1 MKVMVAIDGSPAALK
16 ALRHAFH
23 LRREGLDMQL
33 LLATVQ
39 VPTYVYET
47 LLPGPQVLDRMTGA
61 AGAKRLAEA
70 EALCRDER
78 LAYAREIASGDVAP
92 TLLRVATEHG
102 CGLIV
107 MGARGLGAVEELF
120 LGSVS
125 QELLRTS
132 PIPVTVVR
140 EPA

>member
-1 MKVMVAIDGSPAALK
+1 MKILVAIDGSPAALK
-16 ALRHAFH
+16 ALRHAIR
-23 LRREGLDMQL
+23 LGREGLAVQL

-39 VPTYVYET
+39 APTYVYET
-47 LLPGPQVLDRMTGA
+47 LVPGPYVLDRLTGA
-61 AGAKRLAEA
+61 AGAKRLADA
-70 EALCRDER
+70 EALCRQEGM
-78 LAYAREIASGDVAP
+78 AYTREIASGDVVP
-92 TLLRVATEHG
+92 TLLRVADEHG

-125 QELLRTS
+125 QEMLRTS

-140 EPA
+140 GDP